1 MMTLLN
7 LQLDCHAMTQD
18 TKTLAPLSKM
28 GAADHSGRQITM
40 IGQQIDSRQIFL
52 EGREV
57 TILHG
62 EDIYRLRLTAQNKLI
77 LTK

>member
-1 MMTLLN
+1 
-7 LQLDCHAMTQD
+7 MTQD
-18 TKTLAPLSKM
+18 TKTSAPLAGKEP
-28 GAADHSGRQITM
+28 AVHSGRQITM
-40 IGQQIDSRQIFL
+40 IGQRIDSRQLFL
-52 EGREV
+52 AGREV